1 MCAGELPSEGP
12 APVARRGDGLTRRR
26 FVIGAGSTGVLGG
39 IGVLGGGCGAPSAPP
54 FPVRQVRSLPEP
66 RRGGPWSLQGAL
78 ARRRSHREFTTE
90 ALTVLEISQLL
101 WAAQG
106 ITADWGGRTAPSA
119 GGLYPLELYLLT
131 PEAYR
136 HYRPQGHRVELL
148 AEADLR
154 GQLAAAAVHQPAV
167 AAAVL
172 TIVITA
178 VYARTTR
185 KYGSR
190 GRRYVELEAGHA
202 AQNLLLQAVALG
214 LAAVP
219 IGAFD
224 DTRLAET
231 LRLPS
236 DRTPLYVVA
245 IGHARTATPA

>member
-1 MCAGELPSEGP
+1 LH
-12 APVARRGDGLTRRR
+12 
-26 FVIGAGSTGVLGG
+26 
-39 IGVLGGGCGAPSAPP
+39 
-54 FPVRQVRSLPEP
+54 
-66 RRGGPWSLQGAL
+66 GAL
-78 ARRRSHREFTTE
+78 ARRRSHRAFTTE
-90 ALTVLEISQLL
+90 ALSELEISQLL

-106 ITADWGGRTAPSA
+106 ITAGWGGRTAPSA

-148 AEADLR
+148 AEGDWR
-154 GQLAAAAVHQPAV
+154 GQIAAAALHQPTV

-190 GRRYVELEAGHA
+190 GRRYVELEAGHT

-224 DTRLAET
+224 DKRLAQT

-236 DRTPLYVVA
+236 DHIPLYLVA